1 MGKPIDCNNMKLYNA
16 VVNKLTY
23 QAAEI
28 SLLRTHPR

>member
-1 MGKPIDCNNMKLYNA
+1 MGKPIDYDNTRLYNA

-28 SLLRTHPR
+28 YLLRTHPR